1 MNEWR
6 RECQCK
12 EEELAKARAIEQ
24 NVMAL
29 FNQAG
34 ERAGSKQQTQ
44 AQLPFRPSMS
54 TDRRE
59 YEMQEATP
67 PTPTSAQPFDS
78 QNAETQGSFASQ
90 TSSTD
95 SRSGPT
101 PKRAKPQRSVPA
113 AVGPHLSMASTRTTR
128 LSLRNQSTVK
138 RQPLSNISA
147 NPSSRKSCGT
157 KTPSKSG
164 AAMED
169 LEESTFDGSELFA
182 GTQGGHIL
190 GLGDA
195 LNE

>member
-1 MNEWR
+1 
-6 RECQCK
+6 
-12 EEELAKARAIEQ
+12 
-24 NVMAL
+24 MAL

-44 AQLPFRPSMS
+44 TQLPFRPSMS

-59 YEMQEATP
+59 YETQEATP
-67 PTPTSAQPFDS
+67 PTPSSAQHVDS
-78 QNAETQGSFASQ
+78 QSAETQGSFASQ

-101 PKRAKPQRSVPA
+101 PKRAKPRRSVPTA
-113 AVGPHLSMASTRTTR
+113 IGPRLSMTSTRTTR

-147 NPSSRKSCGT
+147 NPSDRKSCGT

-164 AAMED
+164 TAMED

-190 GLGDA
+190 DLGDV